1 MEYLEYTVFTKASP
15 SLAWDMFCD
24 FRLWPRFSNIYG
36 EICWSKGKPWKPGS
50 RLKIEIVRPQRATVD
65 HVITICS
72 PARQVAW
79 IDHVLGNTMEQWV
92 TFEPQ
97 PDGRTRIHTWADIA
111 NAGPFP
117 PTNFSNF
124 IRKFIQQWYDSF
136 CDACDQVAEGQ
147 AICG

>member
-1 MEYLEYTVFTKASP
+1 
-15 SLAWDMFCD
+15 
-24 FRLWPRFSNIYG
+24 
-36 EICWSKGKPWKPGS
+36 
-50 RLKIEIVRPQRATVD
+50 
-65 HVITICS
+65 
-72 PARQVAW
+72 
-79 IDHVLGNTMEQWV
+79 MEQWV